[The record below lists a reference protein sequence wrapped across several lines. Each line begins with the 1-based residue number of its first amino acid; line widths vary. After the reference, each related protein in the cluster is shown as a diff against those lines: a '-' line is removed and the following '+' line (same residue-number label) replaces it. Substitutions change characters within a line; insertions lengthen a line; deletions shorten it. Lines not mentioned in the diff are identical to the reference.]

1 MDFISSI
8 SFPNEPLISW
18 TFLDH
23 FFYPFWVGTTAKQ
36 QQTHPK
42 VMKKNGQVMLTIQR
56 FIRKRNTTYKIHTL
70 VNFFFK
76 SSISA
81 DIWRKICL
89 FLTSRISHRMVVAI
103 FNSSVSEMTSS
114 SFRAVE
120 ILSFLNYGFLK
131 NWLL

>member
-8 SFPNEPLISW
+8 SFPNETLTSR

-23 FFYPFWVGTTAKQ
+23 CCHHFWVGMVLLCCC
-36 QQTHPK
+36 THPK
-42 VMKKNGQVMLTIQR
+42 VMTKKKCSTDQR

-120 ILSFLNYGFLK
+120 ILSFLNYGFFK